1 MHIQLHLVIY
11 LQKRSHGLG
20 WLYGRQGSEVL
31 QHIHMSSPPPKCPKT
46 VGCARGLIRRDAD
59 GDVSKMIGKS
69 VRQEEHKNGREINT
83 YHTDDVRRFF
93 ELLM

>member
-1 MHIQLHLVIY
+1 MALVGY
-11 LQKRSHGLG
+11 TV
-20 WLYGRQGSEVL
+20 GRAL
-31 QHIHMSSPPPKCPKT
+31 KCSSTYICPPPPPPKCPKT

>member
-1 MHIQLHLVIY
+1 MALVGY
-11 LQKRSHGLG
+11 TV
-20 WLYGRQGSEVL
+20 GRAL
-31 QHIHMSSPPPKCPKT
+31 KCSSTYICPPPPPKCPKT